1 MFLWPRTLRPRKLMC
16 MCQLIA
22 AALLLVTTTKAAGR
36 NGTFVQQVRHPT
48 EENIPSRNELA
59 SYVGLESVSTE
70 DRNLRAAAEWLSGA
84 NEVLRIA

>member
-1 MFLWPRTLRPRKLMC
+1 
-16 MCQLIA
+16 MCQLIMV
-22 AALLLVTTTKAAGR
+22 ALLLVTTSKAAGL

-70 DRNLRAAAEWLSGA
+70 DRSLRAAGSPALTKC
-84 NEVLRIA
+84 